1 MNVANRYLMLARREF
16 WEHRSLWLA
25 PVAIVGLLLL
35 AATFGALKINNGMHI
50 TADHPIPADAVRY
63 VGELS
68 LLGITAT
75 IGLFAGIVILAYLLD
90 CLYAERRDRSI
101 LFWKSLPVS
110 DAETVL
116 TKLAVAVVCV
126 PALVLVLALVL
137 QPLLIGIAA
146 LRVPNLRPHATEMIG
161 AGLGALPRLAG
172 LGLFEILWYAPLAAY
187 IMLASVLAKRAPI
200 VYAILPPVAL
210 GIAELLLF
218 GSSHV
223 YRFVLQRVVPWPTR
237 GQVLVEHTASGWT
250 TLSHEWWRLLQD
262 PALWLGVVAAAAL
275 VYAVIR
281 LRRYRDDT

>member
-1 MNVANRYLMLARREF
+1 MRDQP
-16 WEHRSLWLA
+16 A
-25 PVAIVGLLLL
+25 P
-35 AATFGALKINNGMHI
+35 
-50 TADHPIPADAVRY
+50 PEAVHY

-68 LLGITAT
+68 LLGIASA

-90 CLYAERRDRSI
+90 CLYAERKDRSI

-116 TKLAVAVVCV
+116 TKMAVALLGV
-126 PALVLVLALVL
+126 PLFVLALALVL
-137 QPLLIGIAA
+137 QPLMIGIAA
-146 LRVPNLRPHATEMIG
+146 LRVPNLRPHVVEMIG
-161 AGLGALPRLAG
+161 AGFGVVPRLLG
-172 LGLFEILWYAPLAAY
+172 LGLFEFLWYAPLATY

-218 GSSHV
+218 GTNHV
-223 YRFVLQRVVPWPTR
+223 SRFVFDRMVPWRTR
-237 GQVLVEHTASGWT
+237 GQLIIEHTDSGWT
-250 TLSHEWWRLLQD
+250 TLSSHWWRLLQD
-262 PALWLGVVAAAAL
+262 PALWLGVVAAAVM